1 MYKTMLSCCLKCKK
15 NKESKNPGVA
25 KAKNRRMILFS
36 KHSMCNSN
44 KSKFLKERKARG
56 TLTP

>member
-1 MYKTMLSCCLKCKK
+1 MLSCCLKCKK
-15 NKESKNPGVA
+15 NKESKNHGVV
-25 KAKNRRMILFS
+25 KAKKRRMILFS

-44 KSKFLKERKARG
+44 KSKFLKKRKARG